1 MTSAVGGEGSP
12 KSRRNVDQITINS
25 GNELDLD
32 PSLPQK
38 PSFGP
43 KSSRTCNVFFQKTVG
58 KITNQHIYL
67 RPHLLY
73 KLGFLL

>member
-43 KSSRTCNVFFQKTVG
+43 VTCFFKKQLGKSL
-58 KITNQHIYL
+58 TNTFI
-67 RPHLLY
+67 
-73 KLGFLL
+73 